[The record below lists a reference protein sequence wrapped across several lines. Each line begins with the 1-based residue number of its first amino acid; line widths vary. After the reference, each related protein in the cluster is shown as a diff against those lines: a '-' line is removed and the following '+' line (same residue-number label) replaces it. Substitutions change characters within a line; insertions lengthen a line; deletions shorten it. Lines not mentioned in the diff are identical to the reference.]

1 MKTRFKTVKSSHISI
16 SELMLPS
23 HTNFSGKIH
32 GGFILSLLDQIAFA
46 CASRFSE
53 NYCVTASVDTVN
65 FLKPIEV
72 GELVTMKASVN
83 YVGHSSMIVGIRVEA
98 ENIRTGA
105 VKHCNSSYF
114 TMVAIGDDGKKA
126 MVPGLILNN
135 LKEVSRF
142 QHGVRQ
148 LALKKEKEY
157 QKSVATFGSIESILS
172 SKDYHVKV
180 ELE

>member
-1 MKTRFKTVKSSHISI
+1 MDTNLKKVSSSHITI

-32 GGFILSLLDQIAFA
+32 GGYILSLMDQIAFA
-46 CASRFSE
+46 CASKFSG

-83 YVGHSSMIVGIRVEA
+83 YVGRSSMIVGIRVDA
-98 ENIRTGA
+98 ENIQTGA

-114 TMVAIGDDGKKA
+114 TMVSKDKEGNNSP
-126 MVPGLILNN
+126 VPGLILTT

-142 QHGVRQ
+142 QHGLRQ
-148 LALKKEKEY
+148 IEMKRLREE
-157 QKSVATFGSIESILS
+157 QKNIATFGSIDTILN
-172 SKDYHVKV
+172 SKKYNIKV
-180 ELE
+180 ELQ